1 MALPTRPLSVALD
14 VELLVILSF
23 SCGLAPPG
31 TRPPLSQRL
40 LLLGYPLPPYLFP
53 SLPRLMLPSEL
64 PDSAKSPRSLLRAV
78 WERSLVTH
86 PCSFSVSRAGECQT
100 ASPGPRPKLLA
111 SLRPILLTGGPRGLG
126 SSHSR
131 KTLRRLAGGRT
142 VQTGSHDLVLVM
154 VTASGQGS
162 PAVDLRAL
170 SLLLKS
176 LLSDSRASLL

>member
-1 MALPTRPLSVALD
+1 MALPTMPLRVALD

-40 LLLGYPLPPYLFP
+40 PLLGHPLPPYLFP

-64 PDSAKSPRSLLRAV
+64 ADSAKSPRSLFRAV

-86 PCSFSVSRAGECQT
+86 PCSFGVSRAGECQT

-111 SLRPILLTGGPRGLG
+111 SLRPILLTGVAHGVSGAVTLG
-126 SSHSR
+126 KLSEGWLVDVLCRQVAMTWCWLWSQ
-131 KTLRRLAGGRT
+131 LQGR
-142 VQTGSHDLVLVM
+142 D
-154 VTASGQGS
+154 
-162 PAVDLRAL
+162 
-170 SLLLKS
+170 LLLS
-176 LLSDSRASLL
+176 TSRPCHRS